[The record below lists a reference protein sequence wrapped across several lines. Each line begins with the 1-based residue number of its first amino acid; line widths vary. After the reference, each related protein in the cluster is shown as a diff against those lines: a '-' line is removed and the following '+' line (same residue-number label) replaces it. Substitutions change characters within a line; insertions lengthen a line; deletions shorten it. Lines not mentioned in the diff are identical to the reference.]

1 MARTKST
8 DVYEVILPIT
18 AKRIYVEAQ
27 GKQDAKSIITSGI
40 TINKLSGREVRDVIA
55 SGATIID
62 GSDAPAEPFGK
73 DFIASTELA
82 DEPAGD
88 A

>member
-8 DVYEVILPIT
+8 EVYEVSIPH
-18 AKRIYVEAQ
+18 ARVVYVEAQ
-27 GKQDAKSIITSGI
+27 GKQEAKSIAVHGI
-40 TINKLSGREVRDVIA
+40 TVTKLSGREVRDLVA
-55 SGATIID
+55 AGKTIID
-62 GSDAPAEPFGK
+62 GTEGPAEPFGK
-73 DFIASTELA
+73 AFIASTELA